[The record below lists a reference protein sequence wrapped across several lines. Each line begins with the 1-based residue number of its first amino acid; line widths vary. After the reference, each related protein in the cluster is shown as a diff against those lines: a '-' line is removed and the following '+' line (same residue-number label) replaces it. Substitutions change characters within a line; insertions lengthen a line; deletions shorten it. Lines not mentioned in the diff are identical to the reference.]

1 MKSAMDRRKGDGCHT
16 GENPFVAIVSSQ
28 HFQAYQ
34 KYQEELNG
42 MLFFLI
48 DLNNF
53 ESIEILYKSM
63 RYNNSMNLKII
74 KNDIPI
80 ICIQRTLSFEYC
92 CYVFIQPQ
100 EFINKWKLF
109 TQCLHL

>member
-1 MKSAMDRRKGDGCHT
+1 
-16 GENPFVAIVSSQ
+16 
-28 HFQAYQ
+28 
-34 KYQEELNG
+34 
-42 MLFFLI
+42 MLSFLI

-74 KNDIPI
+74 KKDIPI

-92 CYVFIQPQ
+92 C
-100 EFINKWKLF
+100 
-109 TQCLHL
+109 